1 MRTKGIAEV
10 GIKIITD
17 TMMNI
22 RIREGGGV
30 REGIEGEDTIIK
42 DQETG
47 DLDLMIDIKMLKRK
61 ILIKMTIIRREM
73 EETIRERKTLLVQV
87 YLPRILPAIVVLLRV
102 APSSLIPLTIVH
114 KEIDLLHLSLN
125 PLNIK

>member
-1 MRTKGIAEV
+1 
-10 GIKIITD
+10 
-17 TMMNI
+17 MMNI
-22 RIREGGGV
+22 IIREGGGV

-73 EETIRERKTLLVQV
+73 EETIRGRKTVLVQV
-87 YLPRILPAIVVLLRV
+87 
-102 APSSLIPLTIVH
+102 
-114 KEIDLLHLSLN
+114 
-125 PLNIK
+125 